1 MDRKTWKEKLIGSKL
16 PPGLANIEWKSIGR
30 DKQEIGDDSLGNE
43 WIREAVIES
52 SLANDIEELEMNN
65 EYQIFDMWTTLC
77 SEYREA
83 IFIPVFVRVKS
94 NLIIES
100 IRIDAY
106 FSCGPCHGRPGYLD
120 LQKREENQIGRMF
133 KELSNR

>member
-1 MDRKTWKEKLIGSKL
+1 
-16 PPGLANIEWKSIGR
+16 
-30 DKQEIGDDSLGNE
+30 
-43 WIREAVIES
+43 
-52 SLANDIEELEMNN
+52 MNN
-65 EYQIFDMWTTLC
+65 EDQYQVFDMWTTLC

-94 NLIIES
+94 NLINES

-133 KELSNR
+133 KELPKR